1 MIISSVIVTFNPSEN
16 IFLLVK
22 KLEEQN
28 VLPIIVDNGSKDFNF
43 SNLINSPN
51 IYFIG
56 LDNNL
61 GIASA
66 QNIGIKKALELGA
79 EYILFFDQDS
89 IISDSFVGDMV
100 DDYQLIL
107 NNNTKVGAVGPRFID
122 GKNNFYYKAI
132 SVSKYGL
139 RIKYDV
145 SEITKPFN
153 SILLIS
159 SGSLISVNTL
169 KKVGWMRDK
178 YFIDYVDTEWCMRS
192 EAQGYKNYM
201 SSKATM
207 RHTIGDN
214 IKQTKYFT
222 MPIHS
227 SFRRYYIIRNSFY
240 MLKEPHIPK
249 IFVLHQLVINV
260 IHQFLI
266 IYMVKGKRLEY
277 IKSFVNGFKDGLKV
291 LFKKGLK

>member
-1 MIISSVIVTFNPSEN
+1 MGGKMIVFSVIVTFNPSEN
-16 IFLLVK
+16 IFLLVRE
-22 KLEEQN
+22 LAEQN

-43 SNLINSPN
+43 SDLIDNPN
-51 IYFIG
+51 ICFIG

-89 IISDSFVGDMV
+89 VIYDGFVRDIV

-107 NNNTKVGAVGPRFID
+107 RENSKIGAIGPRFID

-132 SVSKYGL
+132 SISKYGL
-139 RIKYDV
+139 RVKYNV

-169 KKVGWMRDK
+169 KKVGLMKDK

-192 EAQGYKNYM
+192 EALGYKNYI
-201 SSKATM
+201 SSKAIM

-240 MLKEPHIPK
+240 MLKEPHIPN

-266 IYMVKGKRLEY
+266 IYMVKGRRLEY
-277 IKSFVNGFKDGLKV
+277 MKSFINGFKDGLKIF
-291 LFKKGLK
+291 FK

>member
-1 MIISSVIVTFNPSEN
+1 MIIFSVIVTFNPSEN
-16 IFLLVK
+16 IFLLVR
-22 KLEEQN
+22 KLVEQN

-43 SNLINSPN
+43 SDLIDNPN

-56 LDNNL
+56 LDSNL

-89 IISDSFVGDMV
+89 VIYDGFVRDIV

-107 NNNTKVGAVGPRFID
+107 RRNSKIGAVGPRFID

-139 RIKYDV
+139 RVKYNV

-169 KKVGWMRDK
+169 KKVGLMKDK
-178 YFIDYVDTEWCMRS
+178 YFIDYVDTEWCMRA
-192 EAQGYKNYM
+192 EALGYKNYM
-201 SSKATM
+201 SSKAIM

-214 IKQTKYFT
+214 IRQTKYFT

-240 MLKEPHIPK
+240 MLKEPHIPN

-266 IYMVKGKRLEY
+266 IYMVKGRRLEY
-277 IKSFVNGFKDGLKV
+277 MKSFINGFKDGLKNF
-291 LFKKGLK
+291 FK

>member
-1 MIISSVIVTFNPSEN
+1 MIVFSVIVTFNPSEN
-16 IFLLVK
+16 IFLLVRE
-22 KLEEQN
+22 LAEQN

-43 SNLINSPN
+43 SDLIDNPN
-51 IYFIG
+51 ICFIG

-89 IISDSFVGDMV
+89 VIYDGFVRDIV

-107 NNNTKVGAVGPRFID
+107 RENSKIGAIGPRFID

-132 SVSKYGL
+132 SISKYGL
-139 RIKYDV
+139 RVKYNV

-169 KKVGWMRDK
+169 KKVGLMKDK

-192 EAQGYKNYM
+192 EALGYKNYM
-201 SSKATM
+201 SSKAIM

-240 MLKEPHIPK
+240 MLKEPHIPN

-266 IYMVKGKRLEY
+266 IYMVKGQRLEY
-277 IKSFVNGFKDGLKV
+277 MKSFINGFKDGLKIF
-291 LFKKGLK
+291 FK

>member
-1 MIISSVIVTFNPSEN
+1 MIVFSVIVTFNPSEN

-22 KLEEQN
+22 ELAEQN
-28 VLPIIVDNGSKDFNF
+28 VLPIVVDNGSKDFNF
-43 SNLINSPN
+43 SDLIDNPN
-51 IYFIG
+51 ICFIG

-89 IISDSFVGDMV
+89 VIYDGFVRDIV

-107 NNNTKVGAVGPRFID
+107 RENSKIGAIGPRFID

-132 SVSKYGL
+132 SISKYGL
-139 RIKYDV
+139 RVKYNV

-169 KKVGWMRDK
+169 KKVGLMKDK

-192 EAQGYKNYM
+192 EALGYKNYM
-201 SSKATM
+201 SSKAIM

-240 MLKEPHIPK
+240 MLKEPHIPT

-266 IYMVKGKRLEY
+266 IYMVKGRRLEY
-277 IKSFVNGFKDGLKV
+277 MKSFINGFKDGLKIF
-291 LFKKGLK
+291 FK

>member
-1 MIISSVIVTFNPSEN
+1 MIISSVIVTFNPNEN
-16 IFLLVK
+16 IFSLVK
-22 KLEEQN
+22 MLEEQN
-28 VLPIIVDNGSKDFNF
+28 VLPVIVDNGSKDFDF
-43 SNLINSPN
+43 SDLINNPN
-51 IYFIG
+51 VYFIG

-66 QNIGIKKALELGA
+66 QNIGIKKALELDA

-89 IISDSFVGDMV
+89 MISHSFVIDMV

-107 NNNTKVGAVGPRFID
+107 ENNTKIGAVGPRFID
-122 GKNNFYYKAI
+122 GKNHFYYNAI

-139 RIKYDV
+139 RVKHNV
-145 SEITKPFN
+145 SGITKPFN

-159 SGSLISVNTL
+159 SGSLISVDTL
-169 KKVGWMRDK
+169 KKVGWMKDK

-192 EAQGYKNYM
+192 ESQGYKNYM
-201 SSKATM
+201 SSKAVM
-207 RHTIGDN
+207 WHTIGDN
-214 IKQTKYFT
+214 VKQTKYFT

-240 MLKEPHIPK
+240 MLKEPHIPNV
-249 IFVLHQLVINV
+249 FVLHQLVINV

-266 IYMVKGKRLEY
+266 IYMAKGRRLEY
-277 IKSFVNGFKDGLKV
+277 IKSFVNGVKDGLKIF
-291 LFKKGLK
+291 FK